1 MLTTA
6 TDTRLAPRAA
16 VHQLDP
22 HNLAIQWMFRH
33 GNGMSRAGAIEAL
46 TRYLMNALEIS
57 QRSAEV
63 QAIQAYAET
72 SSVSQLA
79 HIDADATT
87 AHVVVLR
94 TLNGRAVAFTT
105 DDLLDLLEQARG
117 QGRTRVVNAEPAA
130 LSQ

>member
-1 MLTTA
+1 MNNVTA
-6 TDTRLAPRAA
+6 LPAARAA

-33 GNGMSRAGAIEAL
+33 GHTLDRVAAIESL

-57 QRSAEV
+57 QRTAEV

-87 AHVVVLR
+87 AHVVVIR
-94 TLNGRAVAFTT
+94 TLGGRAVALTT
-105 DDLLDLLEQARG
+105 DDLLHLLEQARD
-117 QGRTRVVNAEPAA
+117 QGRTRVVNPEPAA
-130 LSQ
+130 LTQ

>member
-1 MLTTA
+1 MTHVSTLLT
-6 TDTRLAPRAA
+6 PRAA

-33 GNGMSRAGAIEAL
+33 GHSLGRVAAIEGL
-46 TRYLMNALEIS
+46 TAYLMEATGVS

-94 TLNGRAVAFTT
+94 TLTGRAVAFTT
-105 DDLLDLLEQARG
+105 DDLLHLLEQARD
-117 QGRTRVVNAEPAA
+117 QGKARVVNAQPAA
-130 LSQ
+130 LAQ